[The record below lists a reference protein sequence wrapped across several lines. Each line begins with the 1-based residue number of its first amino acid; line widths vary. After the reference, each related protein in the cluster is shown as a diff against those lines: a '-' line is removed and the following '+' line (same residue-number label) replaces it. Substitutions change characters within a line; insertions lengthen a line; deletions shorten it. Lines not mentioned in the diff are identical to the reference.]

1 MDIEKAMMAK
11 GLLEEIDRLK
21 ELSSFFEVSD
31 IRQVKVTIAH
41 VEGEKPII
49 AFRIYDGTGDKG
61 YTDMY
66 KLLDYITKGYIETID
81 NLKEKLER
89 L

>member
-1 MDIEKAMMAK
+1 MDIEKVMMARS
-11 GLLEEIDRLK
+11 LLEEIDRLK

-41 VEGEKPII
+41 VEGEKPIM
-49 AFRIYDGTGDKG
+49 ACRIYDSTGDKG
-61 YTDMY
+61 YTDMCN
-66 KLLDYITKGYIETID
+66 LLDYITKGYIETID
-81 NLKEKLER
+81 NLKEKLES

>member
-1 MDIEKAMMAK
+1 MDIEKAMMVK
-11 GLLEEIDRLK
+11 GLLEEIDKLK

-31 IRQVKVTIAH
+31 IRQVKVTIVH
-41 VEGEKPII
+41 VEGGKPIMTC
-49 AFRIYDGTGDKG
+49 RVYDGTGDKG

-66 KLLDYITKGYIETID
+66 NLLDYITKGYIETID
-81 NLKEKLER
+81 NLKEKLES

>member
-21 ELSSFFEVSD
+21 ELSSFFEMGD
-31 IRQVKVTIAH
+31 IRQVKVTIVH
-41 VEGEKPII
+41 VEGEKPIM
-49 AFRIYDGTGDKG
+49 ACRIYDGTGDKG

-66 KLLDYITKGYIETID
+66 NLLDYITKGYIETID
-81 NLKEKLER
+81 TLKGKLES

>member
-1 MDIEKAMMAK
+1 MDIEKAMMARS
-11 GLLEEIDRLK
+11 LLEEIDRLK

-41 VEGEKPII
+41 VEREKPIM
-49 AFRIYDGTGDKG
+49 ACRIYDSTGDKG

-66 KLLDYITKGYIETID
+66 TGDELCKSKPAKPYFELKG
-81 NLKEKLER
+81 
-89 L
+89 